1 MGQGIKIWATNWKQQ
16 GVQGI
21 QLHRRM
27 PGVLPICALP
37 MTLFSSSS
45 QGKERAI
52 RVSIYISGSPSI
64 LQLALAQEIPV
75 EAMAGGAAVLWVRA
89 MQHWQSAA
97 MNSLSLCRLF

>member
-1 MGQGIKIWATNWKQQ
+1 MGYKLETAGRAGDSASPADARSAPHLCSANDFVLKQ
-16 GVQGI
+16 
-21 QLHRRM
+21 L
-27 PGVLPICALP
+27 A
-37 MTLFSSSS
+37 
-45 QGKERAI
+45 GKGE
-52 RVSIYISGSPSI
+52 SIYISGSPSI